1 MYLRD
6 NAKVM
11 NGILELKNN
20 GSVKD
25 VDVSQRKV
33 SGYLSAF
40 DNVDSDND
48 IIVKG
53 AFSKSI
59 TERKNKIFFLQ
70 QHDWS
75 RPLGKFTTLV
85 EDEKGLY
92 FEAEIVQTSYGID
105 QLKLY
110 ESGLVNEH
118 SIGFQTIKA
127 DKAASGVRTIKEVK
141 LYEGSAV
148 TLGANSNTPFTGFKS
163 ELKNQTDTINKIV
176 MLMKNGDL
184 TDETF
189 TQLEIALKMLQFE
202 AYEIGKNTQKSEPS
216 EDTHQKNFEPLIN
229 TIQNLTF
236 KI

>member
-1 MYLRD
+1 LYLRD

-33 SGYLSAF
+33 SGYLSSF

-127 DKAASGVRTIKEVK
+127 DKASSGVRTIKEVK

-189 TQLEIALKMLQFE
+189 SQLEIALKMLQFE

-216 EDTHQKNFEPLIN
+216 IEDTHQKNFEPLLKSIN
-229 TIQNLTF
+229 NF
-236 KI
+236 KF